1 MEIQNNIFEL
11 KNVSKIFSGKN
22 GSVNN
27 GVSMVSHWKK
37 LMAIT
42 RIKGQATASH
52 TSSAIKASPRLTRF
66 LTSRYTQAS
75 IRNTGMV

>member
-1 MEIQNNIFEL
+1 MN
-11 KNVSKIFSGKN
+11 K
-22 GSVNN
+22 
-27 GVSMVSHWKK
+27 GVSMVSHRKK

-52 TSSAIKASPRLTRF
+52 TASASSASPIRTRF

-75 IRNTGMV
+75 TRNTGKV

>member
-1 MEIQNNIFEL
+1 
-11 KNVSKIFSGKN
+11 
-22 GSVNN
+22 
-27 GVSMVSHWKK
+27 MVSHRKK

-52 TSSAIKASPRLTRF
+52 TASASIASPIRTRF

-75 IRNTGMV
+75 TRNTGKV